1 MAIEVGDKIYRNL
14 PEQVE
19 WLSNQFVRIL
29 EAFEELG
36 TVMRYKGSVA
46 TYADLPADNNKVG
59 DVYNVIDTGSNYAWD
74 GEGWDEIGSTV
85 DLSNLVTLD
94 TAQDI
99 TGQKTIKNIM
109 TFKSLNDT
117 YNVTFEMND
126 NGSLYLYT
134 SNISNPLFIIGGGR
148 VTSGPFRPLSDNN
161 YDLGT
166 SSLRWKDLYLSDAI
180 YGSTGQ
186 KDIDL
191 SGGGI
196 SLGRELYTG
205 LIRPRSSNVSDIG
218 TSIMLYKDLYI
229 SGSLKDGTNSVAVSQ
244 IATADQIDYIVLKN
258 HTQSGAL
265 TGGEV
270 YKMRNGGFVPTFAS
284 FNGNQRQSIFMQLTY
299 ISGTSYKA
307 QGWFLDS
314 SRNLYIYEGTISN
327 VAEDSSTNASY
338 SSFTEVKM
346 TNIAIKPTT
355 VSIPIDNQTNT
366 ADISSYSGK
375 IVVLYA
381 ADTAGGT
388 WEVTFTL
395 PSTIIAVGI
404 TKSGSTQIEISGT
417 SITNHTLNI
426 INLDELDI
434 SAFCVIDLSDGLTA
448 KVMAGRNF

>member
-59 DVYNVIDTGSNYAWD
+59 DVYNVIDTGNNYAWD

-99 TGQKTIKNIM
+99 PGLKTFVNNVKIKNDTENVRSWVVQATSWSSYRINDGSGDTYFALYNSSGQK
-109 TFKSLNDT
+109 
-117 YNVTFEMND
+117 
-126 NGSLYLYT
+126 
-134 SNISNPLFIIGGGR
+134 R
-148 VTSGPFRPLSDNN
+148 VGPGVDATN
-161 YDLGT
+161 DLG
-166 SSLRWKDLYLSDAI
+166 SQNERWKDLYLAGRI
-180 YGSTGQ
+180 YLSENSYLYASTYYIYSKGHFYPDYTGTYDLGASTYKWRDLYLGGIINKNASGYGLSLPDTSTFTANSELLDTSSTQ
-186 KDIDL
+186 TISGVKTFSNGLKTTILYNQDGTEKLDL
-191 SGGGI
+191 SGGAVVVNNI
-196 SLGRELYTG
+196 F
-205 LIRPRSSNVSDIG
+205 RPKTDGTRDLG
-218 TSIMLYKDLYI
+218 TSSYKWRDICLFRNL
-229 SGSLKDGTNSVAVSQ
+229 SDGTNSV
-244 IATADQIDYIVLKN
+244 T
-258 HTQSGAL
+258 
-265 TGGEV
+265 
-270 YKMRNGGFVPTFAS
+270 
-284 FNGNQRQSIFMQLTY
+284 
-299 ISGTSYKA
+299 
-307 QGWFLDS
+307 
-314 SRNLYIYEGTISN
+314 
-327 VAEDSSTNASY
+327 VAE
-338 SSFTEVKM
+338 
-346 TNIAIKPTT
+346 IAKKPTT
-355 VSIPIDNQTNT
+355 VSIPIDDQTNT
-366 ADISSYSGK
+366 ADLSSYSGK

-395 PSTIIAVGI
+395 PSTIVAVGI

-426 INLDELDI
+426 INLDELDT